1 MIMVVYGQAVGFCLP
16 FFIGV
21 RMRKYKVMVLESYT
35 VESTMVL
42 HAADEKDLKARI
54 EDIIDGKRRRMNAD
68 EATVF
73 AVEILE
79 DIITH

>member
-1 MIMVVYGQAVGFCLP
+1 MP
-16 FFIGV
+16 FLMGV
-21 RMRKYKVMVLESYT
+21 IMRKYKVMVLESYT

-54 EDIIDGKRRRMNAD
+54 EDIVDGKRRRMNAD

-73 AVEILE
+73 AVEIIE

>member
-1 MIMVVYGQAVGFCLP
+1 MGGSLRAVF
-16 FFIGV
+16 
-21 RMRKYKVMVLESYT
+21 RK
-35 VESTMVL
+35 
-42 HAADEKDLKARI
+42 DEKARI
-54 EDIIDGKRRRMNAD
+54 EDIVDGKRRRMNAD

>member
-1 MIMVVYGQAVGFCLP
+1 
-16 FFIGV
+16 
-21 RMRKYKVMVLESYT
+21 MRKYKVMVLESYT

-42 HAADEKDLKARI
+42 HAVDEKDLKARI
-54 EDIIDGKRRRMNAD
+54 EDIVDGKRRRMNAD

>member
-1 MIMVVYGQAVGFCLP
+1 MP
-16 FFIGV
+16 FLMGV
-21 RMRKYKVMVLESYT
+21 IMRKYKVMVLESYT

-42 HAADEKDLKARI
+42 DAADEKDLKARI
-54 EDIIDGKRRRMNAD
+54 EDIVDGKRRRMNAD

>member
-1 MIMVVYGQAVGFCLP
+1 
-16 FFIGV
+16 
-21 RMRKYKVMVLESYT
+21 MVLESYT

-54 EDIIDGKRRRMNAD
+54 EDIVDGKRRRINAD